1 MPQRLKGGMYLF
13 KVGGWLG
20 VLEVKNGREMWFCL
34 IFPVSWAFDFNAINV
49 VAFLYKKNTKI
60 KMKWVLQDKV
70 EADRSGLW
78 VLEEVLRDFNGGE
91 QAAAEGGARA

>member
-1 MPQRLKGGMYLF
+1 
-13 KVGGWLG
+13 
-20 VLEVKNGREMWFCL
+20 
-34 IFPVSWAFDFNAINV
+34 
-49 VAFLYKKNTKI
+49 
-60 KMKWVLQDKV
+60 MKWVLQDKV